1 MWPELLQQVVLVMT
15 TSSKPVLM
23 FTKPHVVKRPLKTSR
38 PVPLDVGQIKVQR
51 CSFFFYYYLCLHSWS
66 SSSRQTE
73 FTGRGRRTRRDEA
86 SYNKKSQKPVGVILC
101 QRTGALGVEN
111 ISAVSTSGNNF
122 PRSVSLRKSRQPA
135 SCSQIP
141 FPVGLQ
147 CEPALNFPVFCFF
160 LKVV

>member
-1 MWPELLQQVVLVMT
+1 MA
-15 TSSKPVLM
+15 TSSKPALM
-23 FTKPHVVKRPLKTSR
+23 FTKPHVVKRPLNTSR
-38 PVPLDVGQIKVQR
+38 PVPLDVGQIKVER
-51 CSFFFYYYLCLHSWS
+51 CRVFFYYLCLHSWT

-73 FTGRGRRTRRDEA
+73 FIGRGRRPRRDEA
-86 SYNKKSQKPVGVILC
+86 SYKKQSLKPVGVILC

-147 CEPALNFPVFCFF
+147 C
-160 LKVV
+160 